1 MKEGD
6 INESWFGDST
16 SRESLFVVFNK
27 RFESIA
33 NSKYSVTNFEVFV
46 KVSSQKR
53 VIAFNTLSCMYSKI
67 AILTGIGMTELRFL
81 GLIPPGK
88 ILLLT
93 VVQADYQG
101 IPGFF

>member
-1 MKEGD
+1 
-6 INESWFGDST
+6 
-16 SRESLFVVFNK
+16 
-27 RFESIA
+27 
-33 NSKYSVTNFEVFV
+33 
-46 KVSSQKR
+46 
-53 VIAFNTLSCMYSKI
+53 MYSKI